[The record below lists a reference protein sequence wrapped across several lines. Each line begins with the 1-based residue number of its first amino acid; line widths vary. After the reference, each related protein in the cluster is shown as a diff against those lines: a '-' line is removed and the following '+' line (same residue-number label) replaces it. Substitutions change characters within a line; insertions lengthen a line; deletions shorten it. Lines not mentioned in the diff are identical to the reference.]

1 MNLDTEL
8 EAWRSEWQSE
18 AAVPANLRQRVE
30 RQSRWMRLMIAGD
43 VMVTVVIG
51 GGTIGLAWRAPQADM
66 VLLAAATWLF
76 IAAAWAFRL
85 MLNRGLWSP
94 GEVDTAAFVELLIR
108 RCRAKLAGTVFG
120 GVLYICEIVFCLGW
134 IYAHSA
140 AHTPLL
146 AWLFFSSV
154 FIDLVW
160 VFSAAFFGFLVWY
173 QRKNRGELEWLMKLR
188 DDGQGARQ
196 V

>member
-76 IAAAWAFRL
+76 IVVAGRGRYSGFR
-85 MLNRGLWSP
+85 
-94 GEVDTAAFVELLIR
+94 
-108 RCRAKLAGTVFG
+108 
-120 GVLYICEIVFCLGW
+120 
-134 IYAHSA
+134 
-140 AHTPLL
+140 
-146 AWLFFSSV
+146 
-154 FIDLVW
+154 
-160 VFSAAFFGFLVWY
+160 
-173 QRKNRGELEWLMKLR
+173 
-188 DDGQGARQ
+188 
-196 V
+196 